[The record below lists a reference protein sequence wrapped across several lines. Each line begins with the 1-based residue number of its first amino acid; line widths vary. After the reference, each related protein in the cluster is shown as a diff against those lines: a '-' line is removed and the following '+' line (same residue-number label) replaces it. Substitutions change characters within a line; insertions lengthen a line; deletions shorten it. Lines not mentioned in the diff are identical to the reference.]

1 MDFVSMTFWVATAA
15 MLASSIFFFLERFDV
30 SPKWKTSVTVAGLVT
45 FVAFWHY
52 LYMRGVWVDTGMSPP
67 ELRYIDW
74 LITVPLQI
82 VEFYLILAAVTKVK
96 ANLFWQL
103 LGASLVML
111 VFGYLGE
118 ANILDMYLAFAIGM
132 LGWLYVIY
140 LVFFGAAKKLNAES
154 GNPSSQMAFNA
165 IRIIVLVGWA
175 IYPIGFVLGNFGDL
189 GIEGVKAMNAIY
201 NLADLVN
208 KTAFGLVIWYAA
220 KKDSEASSS

>member
-52 LYMRGVWVDTGMSPP
+52 LYMRGVWVDTGMSPT

-220 KKDSEASSS
+220 KKDSEASSY

>member
-52 LYMRGVWVDTGMSPP
+52 LYMRGVWVDTGMSPT

-201 NLADLVN
+201 NLAALVN

>member
-52 LYMRGVWVDTGMSPP
+52 LYMRGVWVDTGMSPT

-74 LITVPLQI
+74 FITVPLQI

>member
-52 LYMRGVWVDTGMSPP
+52 LYMRGVWVDTGMSPT

-74 LITVPLQI
+74 LITEPLQI

>member
-52 LYMRGVWVDTGMSPP
+52 LYMRGVWVDTGMSPT

-96 ANLFWQL
+96 ANLFLQL

>member
-1 MDFVSMTFWVATAA
+1 
-15 MLASSIFFFLERFDV
+15 
-30 SPKWKTSVTVAGLVT
+30 
-45 FVAFWHY
+45 
-52 LYMRGVWVDTGMSPP
+52 MRGVWVDTGMSPT

>member
-1 MDFVSMTFWVATAA
+1 

-52 LYMRGVWVDTGMSPP
+52 LYMRGVWVDTGMSPT

>member
-52 LYMRGVWVDTGMSPP
+52 LYMRGVWVDTGMSPT

-220 KKDSEASSS
+220 KKDSEASYS

>member
-52 LYMRGVWVDTGMSPP
+52 LYMRGVWVDTGMSPT

-208 KTAFGLVIWYAA
+208 KTIFGLVIWYAA